1 MHLREIYHKSKAEA
15 ILRFLISAISIGC
28 SFISTVLSFVALV
41 LAYDSISGEREAGT
55 LRLMLANTIPRY
67 KLLLGKYSGSMLTL
81 AIPLIVGLLVSLII
95 VIPSKDVAIDAAAW
109 LKILVITLLSLL
121 YLSIFVLLG
130 LTLWTG

>member
-1 MHLREIYHKSKAEA
+1 M
-15 ILRFLISAISIGC
+15 RFLISAISIGC